1 MMRTAAFLLLLISA
15 CLACSEAATPAVA
28 EAIVVRD
35 FTDTE
40 VRLEKPAERVVCL
53 IESGLSGLYMLG
65 VQERVVAVST
75 NVYQEAVHRY
85 YAAMDPR
92 IAGKS
97 LPTPGNW
104 DFVSLESVV
113 ALRPDLVIIWASQ
126 KEIIATLRAKGIAV
140 YGVEL
145 TTFTDVFRE
154 IEDFGILF
162 GRWQRARELRDYAE
176 RTMNELAA
184 AAAAIPVERRPGVYF
199 MWAQG
204 PLETSGS
211 PSTVSDL
218 IDLAGGRN
226 VAAGIKQEH
235 LVVNLEKL
243 IAWQPQVVVMWPNPR
258 LSPKELSLMS
268 VWSKLPA
275 ARDNRIHQL
284 PSVFFCDLWTLKFL
298 HAVRLMTAW
307 CHPGRYSPAEL
318 EKSQRDLLVAL
329 YGPEIGG
336 RIPLDQ

>member
-1 MMRTAAFLLLLISA
+1 MRIPSFFLLLALVFSA
-15 CLACSEAATPAVA
+15 WPGVVSSVAA

-35 FTDTE
+35 FSGAE

-53 IESGLSGLYMLG
+53 IESALSGIYMLG
-65 VQERVVAVST
+65 VQDKVVAVST
-75 NVYQEAVHRY
+75 NVYQEAVYRY

-92 IAGKS
+92 IADKR

-126 KEIIATLRAKGIAV
+126 KEIIENLRGKGIAV

-145 TTFTDVFRE
+145 TTFADVFRE
-154 IEDFGILF
+154 IEDFGTLF
-162 GRWQRARELRDYAE
+162 GRGQRAGELRAYGKTIMA
-176 RTMNELAA
+176 ELAA
-184 AAAAIPVERRPGVYF
+184 TAATIPVEQRTGVYF
-199 MWAQG
+199 MWPQG
-204 PLETSGS
+204 PLETSGA

-218 IDLAGGRN
+218 IELAGGRN
-226 VAAGIKQEH
+226 VAGAIKQEH

-258 LSPKELSLMS
+258 LSPKELAAMP

-275 ARDNRIHQL
+275 ARENRIHQL

-298 HAVRLMTAW
+298 HAVRLMAAW
-307 CHPGRYSPAEL
+307 CHPGAHSAEEL
-318 EKSQRDLLVAL
+318 LKAQRDLLVAL
-329 YGPEIGG
+329 YGPEVGG

>member
-1 MMRTAAFLLLLISA
+1 MRSATFLLLLTFA
-15 CLACSEAATPAVA
+15 CLACSGAVSTAA

-35 FTDTE
+35 FSGAE

-53 IESGLSGLYMLG
+53 IESALSGLYMLG

-97 LPTPGNW
+97 LATPGNW
-104 DFVSLESVV
+104 DFVSIESVV
-113 ALRPDLVIIWASQ
+113 GLRPDLVIIWASQ
-126 KEIIATLRAKGIAV
+126 KEAIATLRAKAIAV

-145 TTFTDVFRE
+145 TTFADLFRE
-154 IEDFGILF
+154 IEDFGTLF
-162 GRWQRARELRDYAE
+162 GRQQRAQELRGYAE
-176 RTMNELAA
+176 TTMAELTAA
-184 AAAAIPVERRPGVYF
+184 AAAVPVEERPGVYF

-218 IDLAGGRN
+218 IDMAGGRN
-226 VAAGIKQEH
+226 VAGGIKQEH

-243 IAWQPQVVVMWPNPR
+243 LAWQPQVVVMWPNPR
-258 LSPKELSLMS
+258 LSPRELAAMP
-268 VWSKLPA
+268 VWNSLPA
-275 ARDNRIHQL
+275 ARDRRIHQL
-284 PSVFFCDLWTLKFL
+284 PSVFFCDLWTLKFM
-298 HAVRLMTAW
+298 HAVRLMSAW
-307 CHPGRYSPAEL
+307 CHPVRHSPEEL
-318 EKSQRDLLVAL
+318 VKAQRAMLLAL
-329 YGPEIGG
+329 YGDEVGG
-336 RIPLDQ
+336 RIPLE

>member
-1 MMRTAAFLLLLISA
+1 MRIPSFFPLLALFFSTW
-15 CLACSEAATPAVA
+15 SGAVSSVAA

-35 FTDTE
+35 FSGAE

-53 IESGLSGLYMLG
+53 IESALSGLYMLG
-65 VQERVVAVST
+65 VQDKVVAVST
-75 NVYQEAVHRY
+75 NVYQDAVHRY

-92 IAGKS
+92 IADQK

-126 KEIIATLRAKGIAV
+126 KEIIENLRAKGIAV

-145 TTFTDVFRE
+145 TTFADIFRE
-154 IEDFGILF
+154 TEDFGKLF
-162 GRWQRARELRDYAE
+162 GRGQRAGELRRYAE
-176 RTMNELAA
+176 KEMADLASTA
-184 AAAAIPVERRPGVYF
+184 ATIPVEQRPGVYF
-199 MWAQG
+199 MWPQG

-218 IDLAGGRN
+218 IELAGGRN
-226 VAAGIKQEH
+226 VAGGISQEH

-258 LSPKELSLMS
+258 LSPKELAGMPI
-268 VWSKLPA
+268 WAKLPA

-284 PSVFFCDLWTLKFL
+284 PSVFFCDLWTLKFV
-298 HAVRLMTAW
+298 HAVRLMASW
-307 CHPGRYSPAEL
+307 YHPGRHTPEQLVDA
-318 EKSQRDLLVAL
+318 QRAMLIAL
-329 YGPEIGG
+329 YGVEVGG